1 LINNYI
7 NLCILFSYNGK
18 SFHGS
23 QFQRNQRTVHGEILF
38 KLKKHFSNFNN
49 LSFSSRT
56 DKGVS
61 ANEQYLGFK
70 SFINQKKEIFSEF
83 YKMKENI
90 SKDISLLNIS
100 FMPNNF
106 NVRRDVEKRI
116 YEYDINNKLLISQI
130 NFDQMLQ
137 SSEKFIGV
145 HNFMSFAGK
154 NAKDKFIREIYDVS
168 IKKDNSS
175 IVFNISGKSFIH
187 QQVRRMIFT
196 LLRVGLS
203 KESHC
208 WIEKLLEAPI
218 KGSCKGLVNSENL
231 TLKKVLYQKKH
242 QKLLEK
248 V

>member
-1 LINNYI
+1 MINKYI
-7 NLCILFSYNGK
+7 NLCIFFSYNGK
-18 SFHGS
+18 PFNGS
-23 QFQRNQRTVHGEILF
+23 QYQLNQRTVHGDISF
-38 KLKKHFSNFNN
+38 KLKEYFSDFNN

-61 ANEQYLGFK
+61 ADEQYLGFK
-70 SFINQKKEIFSEF
+70 AFINKKKEIFSKF
-83 YKMKENI
+83 NKMKENI
-90 SKDISLLNIS
+90 SNDISLLNIS

-116 YEYDINNKLLISQI
+116 YEYEINNKLLISKI
-130 NFDQMLQ
+130 NLDQMLQ
-137 SSEKFIGV
+137 CSNKFIGI

-154 NAKDKFIREIYDVS
+154 NAKENFIREIYDVS
-168 IKKDNSS
+168 IKKNNSS

-203 KESHC
+203 KESHY
-208 WIEKLLEAPI
+208 WIDKLLEAPI